1 MRVPGVQGKNKDRVK
16 NEQGWPSPAERRMV
30 EADLRSDVWVGGW
43 PTRLLDRES
52 ILHGLRVHRHSKQN
66 RNNQCTI
73 NSLSNDPVRNQRVSR
88 KSVKFS
94 TTQTLEMFNLKQ
106 PKPPPQVAPMV
117 RVPMNHNLLIE
128 HLARFVTI

>member
-1 MRVPGVQGKNKDRVK
+1 M
-16 NEQGWPSPAERRMV
+16 
-30 EADLRSDVWVGGW
+30 GGW

-128 HLARFVTI
+128 HFARFVTI